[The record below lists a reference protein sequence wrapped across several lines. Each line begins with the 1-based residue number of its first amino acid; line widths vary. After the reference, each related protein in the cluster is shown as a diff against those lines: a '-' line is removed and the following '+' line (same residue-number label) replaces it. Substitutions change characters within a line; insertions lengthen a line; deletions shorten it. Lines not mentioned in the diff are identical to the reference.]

1 MHIRDARFRLGYLA
15 KRTQPGDD
23 YPVDPE
29 PLESNKKLDYAILS
43 VAEKPAKKYAVVPWA
58 AADPSPSEELWL
70 IHHPLGKP
78 LRVTRRFCRVISE
91 SALTETD
98 IRHRCDTLP
107 GSSGAPVFSDLGK
120 MAVGLH
126 FLAGLDS
133 TPESYNSA
141 KRLKIIAEASEILA
155 KLRTKTPDDAPGLY
169 LTVDGRKGQFLI
181 PGMIRVVTNRVLLT
195 GDGARPM
202 NFNRDLAGACIV
214 RDMQQGMAL
223 QWNDI
228 GALCAQ

>member
-1 MHIRDARFRLGYLA
+1 
-15 KRTQPGDD
+15 
-23 YPVDPE
+23 
-29 PLESNKKLDYAILS
+29 
-43 VAEKPAKKYAVVPWA
+43 
-58 AADPSPSEELWL
+58 
-70 IHHPLGKP
+70 
-78 LRVTRRFCRVISE
+78 
-91 SALTETD
+91 
-98 IRHRCDTLP
+98 
-107 GSSGAPVFSDLGK
+107 